1 MHTFL
6 DKENFNGIEA
16 YLEDGSQKT
25 KDFSCFDYI
34 SNEKQHFAKVYGK
47 VFETMDGCDMASRAL
62 SIRRQ

>member
-34 SNEKQHFAKVYGK
+34 SNEK
-47 VFETMDGCDMASRAL
+47 
-62 SIRRQ
+62 